1 MRMSVNKGVLATAFA
16 TFIAFMG
23 IGVVDPL
30 LPLIGKAMGATPF
43 EIEWLFTSYIS
54 VMAVCMLFT
63 AFLTSR
69 LGAKRTLMLGLSI
82 VVIFSFLCGIS
93 NNITVFAA
101 LRGGWGFGNALFTS
115 TALTIIVGI
124 SARDINSSI
133 TLYEAALGLGIAS
146 GPLLGGVLG
155 SISWRDPF
163 FGTAALMASA
173 FLFVAATIRLPAQ
186 KKEKKSGREIFVA
199 MRNRS
204 VRTNALIALGYNYG
218 FFTILAYSPL
228 TLLGLT
234 ALELG
239 FTYFFWGILV
249 AFSSVIVVNSLRQRV
264 DSVLLLNVI
273 MVFLILIF
281 LVLGFFPAK
290 DRLYIIVASGFLCG
304 ISNALFTT
312 LAINVSPFARPV
324 SSAAYNFVR
333 WGGAA
338 IAPILSGYL
347 GQTFGLQT
355 PFLVAG
361 LIIAISFLF
370 LHSRSTFL
378 RASMSAQSK
387 APETTHFVGP
397 NRPERV

>member
-1 MRMSVNKGVLATAFA
+1 MSRGVIATAFA

-30 LPLIGKAMGATPF
+30 LPLIGKSMGASPF

-63 AFLTSR
+63 AYLTSR
-69 LGAKRTLMLGLSI
+69 LGARRTLMLGLSI
-82 VVIFSFLCGIS
+82 VIIFSFLSGIS
-93 NNITVFAA
+93 PNIPVFAA
-101 LRGGWGFGNALFTS
+101 FRGGWGFGNALFTS

-124 SARDINSSI
+124 SARSINSSI

-163 FGTAALMASA
+163 FGTSALMAA
-173 FLFVAATIRLPAQ
+173 ALILTTATIRLPNQ
-186 KKEKKSGREIFVA
+186 KRESRGGKEVFKA
-199 MRNRS
+199 LRNRG
-204 VRTNALIALGYNYG
+204 VRTNALVALGYNYG
-218 FFTILAYSPL
+218 FFALLAYSPL
-228 TLLGLT
+228 TLVGLT
-234 ALELG
+234 ALQLG

-249 AFSSVIVVNSLRQRV
+249 AFSSVVIVNTLRKRV
-264 DSVLLLNVI
+264 DSVLLMKVNLAFIVV
-273 MVFLILIF
+273 VFLA
-281 LVLGFFPAK
+281 LGLLSVSY
-290 DRLYIIVASGFLCG
+290 RLYIIVISGFFCG

-312 LAINVSPFARPV
+312 FAINISPFARPV
-324 SSAAYNFVR
+324 SSASYNFVR

-347 GQTFGLQT
+347 GQTFGMQV

-361 LIIAISFLF
+361 GVVVAALLLLYTKSEFIRHSLSGDIAPAENTIVAVSPG
-370 LHSRSTFL
+370 
-378 RASMSAQSK
+378 APDSK
-387 APETTHFVGP
+387 
-397 NRPERV
+397 